1 MKEIFYTMLILLGTT
16 VVALGLLFL
25 GAWLD
30 AGLEPDQVII
40 KKEKVITCAPIGKGW
55 SKCETEWI

>member
-1 MKEIFYTMLILLGTT
+1 MKEILYTTLVLIVTCI
-16 VVALGLLFL
+16 VAVGLLFL

-30 AGLEPDQVII
+30 AGLEPSQVII
-40 KKEKVITCAPIGKGW
+40 KKEKVVTCAPIGKGW

>member
-1 MKEIFYTMLILLGTT
+1 MKEVFYSMIFMLGVA
-16 VVALGLLFL
+16 VVAICLLFL

-40 KKEKVITCAPIGKGW
+40 KKEKVVECQPTSKGW
-55 SKCETEWI
+55 YVCKTEWI

>member
-1 MKEIFYTMLILLGTT
+1 MKEIFYTMLVLLGTT
-16 VVALGLLFL
+16 VVALALLFL

-40 KKEKVITCAPIGKGW
+40 KPEKVVTCEPVGKGW
-55 SKCETEWI
+55 SKCSTEWI